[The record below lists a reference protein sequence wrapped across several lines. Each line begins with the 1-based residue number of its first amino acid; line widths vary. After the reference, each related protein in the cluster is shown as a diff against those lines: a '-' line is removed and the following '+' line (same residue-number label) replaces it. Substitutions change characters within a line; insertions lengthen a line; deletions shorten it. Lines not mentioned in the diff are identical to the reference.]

1 MNRRLLSQ
9 AIMISLLVLGQPAQ
23 AGSFRC
29 GTHIVITGDPVGRLL
44 RACGKPSLQYKARES
59 IRDEGQRVTLGVTHW
74 VYERG
79 RQKNMVVSVH
89 GGKVVKIARE

>member
-1 MNRRLLSQ
+1 MNKRLFLH
-9 AIMISLLVLGQPAQ
+9 AILISLLLSGQPAQ

-29 GTHIVITGDPVGRLL
+29 GTHIVVTGDPVGRLL
-44 RACGKPSLQYKARES
+44 RTCGKPSLQYKARES
-59 IRDEGQRVTLGVTHW
+59 VREKGQRKTLGVTHW

-79 RQKNMVVSVH
+79 RKKNMVVSVH

>member
-1 MNRRLLSQ
+1 L
-9 AIMISLLVLGQPAQ
+9 ISLLSSSQPAQ

-59 IRDEGQRVTLGVTHW
+59 IREKGQRVTLGVTHW

-79 RQKNMVVSVH
+79 RRKDMVVSVH

>member
-1 MNRRLLSQ
+1 MNRRIFLQAILIGLLLS
-9 AIMISLLVLGQPAQ
+9 SQPAL

-29 GTHIVITGDPVGRLL
+29 GTHIVVTGDPVGRLL
-44 RACGKPSLQYKARES
+44 RNCGKPSLQYKARES
-59 IRDEGQRVTLGVTHW
+59 VREKGQRVTLGVTHW